1 MKMKKIT
8 VRDITLIGMMVAV
21 IEVCK
26 AALSFLPNI
35 ELTTFWLI
43 LFTLYFGRKILLV
56 IPVFILIEGCI
67 YGFGLWWVM
76 YLYMWP
82 LLVLLV
88 WILKK
93 HGSVWFFSTLSG
105 LFGLFF
111 GFFCA
116 IPYVVIGAWD
126 GGIKN
131 GLYAGFTWWV
141 AGIPWDIVHGVG
153 NFVLMLV
160 LYHPMRRV
168 MERMKSRWT
177 F

>member
-88 WILKK
+88 WIFKK

-177 F
+177 

>member
-177 F
+177 